1 MGLCIGGPFIWNLL
15 KRAPDRIVAAVL
27 VQPVGFWPEAPTLIY
42 DLSMTGWGP
51 ELIRRRP
58 EIAME
63 MVEKYLT
70 KMYRTDPDF
79 VLP

>member
-1 MGLCIGGPFIWNLL
+1 
-15 KRAPDRIVAAVL
+15 
-27 VQPVGFWPEAPTLIY
+27 
-42 DLSMTGWGP
+42 MTGWGP